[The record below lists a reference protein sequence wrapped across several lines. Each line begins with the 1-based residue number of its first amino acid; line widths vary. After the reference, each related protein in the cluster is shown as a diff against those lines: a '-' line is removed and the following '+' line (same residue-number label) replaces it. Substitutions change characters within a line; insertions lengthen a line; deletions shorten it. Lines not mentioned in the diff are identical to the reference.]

1 MTKENTLEK
10 ARRAINEID
19 AQMRE
24 LFVARMRAVELVAEY
39 KKERGM
45 AIFDPAREADVIKR
59 GSELLEDDALR
70 EYYVSFLRN
79 NMNVSK
85 AYQARLIEGMRVA
98 YSGTEGAFAHIAAE
112 KLYPSS
118 AKIAF
123 GDFAAAYKA
132 VESGECDVCV
142 LPVENSY
149 NGEVGQVTD
158 LMFSGPLYV
167 NGMFDL
173 PVAQDLLGVK
183 GASVSDIKTVISHP
197 QALGQCAEYIKA
209 RGFDIREHKNTA
221 LAAKEV
227 AELNDKSVGAIASAE
242 SAELF
247 GLDIID
253 HDINASRSNTTRFAV
268 FSRVPSKH
276 LPADGSPYSVLFF
289 TVRNE
294 AGALARAVEI
304 IGSHGFN
311 LRCLRSRPMKELL
324 WQYYFYVE
332 AEGDVQTER
341 GIAMMEELEKY
352 CDRLKFVGTYVKMSE

>member
-1 MTKENTLEK
+1 MTKENSLEN
-10 ARRAINEID
+10 ARRTINEVD
-19 AQMRE
+19 ARMRE
-24 LFVARMRAVELVAEY
+24 LFVQRMRAVELVAEY

-45 AIFDPAREADVIKR
+45 AIFDPAREAEIIKH
-59 GSELLEDDALR
+59 GSELLEDDTLR
-70 EYYVSFLRN
+70 EYYVSFLQN

-112 KLYPSS
+112 KLYPT
-118 AKIAF
+118 ANKISY

-149 NGEVGQVTD
+149 NGEVGQVID

-173 PVAQDLLGVK
+173 PVTQDLLGVK
-183 GASVSDIKTVISHP
+183 GATVSDIKTLISHP
-197 QALGQCAEYIKA
+197 QALGQCAEYIKSH
-209 RGFDIREHKNTA
+209 GFETKEHKNTA

-227 AELNDKSVGAIASAE
+227 ASLGDKSIGAIASAE
-242 SAELF
+242 AAAIF
-247 GLDIID
+247 GLDVID
-253 HDINASRSNTTRFAV
+253 HDINASKSNTTRFAV

-276 LPADGSPYSVLFF
+276 LPEGGSAYSVLFF
-289 TVRNE
+289 TVKNE

-332 AEGDVQTER
+332 IEGDVQSER
-341 GIAMMEELEKY
+341 GIAMIEALEKY